1 MRPHAIRGLV
11 AADQTCSAHTR
22 LKMPQR
28 FAFPSCD
35 KRKSCT
41 KAVRARGR
49 PCREARRAL
58 IKKRR
63 DAAVAV
69 DDAHLAADHI
79 DQLRE
84 GVDTAVPK
92 ELSHPRRFPGPS
104 WHSVFGIVHEGAE
117 FQHLKTPAGPSD
129 ARLSVEDRTRALTLD
144 GERDKNQHRRG
155 ERQQNAGNHPLAK
168 TPHLF
173 RGAFLN
179 TPGNSRAPNAS
190 HDRNITARS
199 GGRRIIANVL
209 IEFGQKARRLS
220 PEMSNASKV
229 NSRQR

>member
-1 MRPHAIRGLV
+1 MARPSRLRSGQFRHRQRAATRPHAFRGLV

-117 FQHLKTPAGPSD
+117 FQHLKTPARQACTSSWSWLFSRTVRRFGRNAAS
-129 ARLSVEDRTRALTLD
+129 RLP
-144 GERDKNQHRRG
+144 RRS
-155 ERQQNAGNHPLAK
+155 EEH
-168 TPHLF
+168 T
-173 RGAFLN
+173 
-179 TPGNSRAPNAS
+179 S
-190 HDRNITARS
+190 
-199 GGRRIIANVL
+199 
-209 IEFGQKARRLS
+209 E
-220 PEMSNASKV
+220 
-229 NSRQR
+229 

>member
-84 GVDTAVPK
+84 GVDTAMPK
-92 ELSHPRRFPGPS
+92 ELSDPRRFPGPYRD
-104 WHSVFGIVHEGAE
+104 SVFGIVYESAE
-117 FQHLKTPAGPSD
+117 LQLKAAAAASD
-129 ARLSVEDRTRALTLD
+129 ADSAVENGAWAFRFDRQRN
-144 GERDKNQHRRG
+144 ENHKRRG
-155 ERQQNAGNHPLAK
+155 DCE
-168 TPHLF
+168 
-173 RGAFLN
+173 
-179 TPGNSRAPNAS
+179 
-190 HDRNITARS
+190 
-199 GGRRIIANVL
+199 
-209 IEFGQKARRLS
+209 
-220 PEMSNASKV
+220 
-229 NSRQR
+229 